1 MLLAATQ
8 FRFRTHDSAQQG
20 ALSSCI
26 IDENILHSIHERDD
40 WILRGMSED
49 ADECFAIGAKDLDVR
64 NH

>member
-8 FRFRTHDSAQQG
+8 FRFITHDSAQQG
-20 ALSSCI
+20 GLISCI
-26 IDENILHSIHERDD
+26 VDENILPSIHERDD

-49 ADECFAIGAKDLDVR
+49 ADECFAIGAKDLGEL

>member
-8 FRFRTHDSAQQG
+8 FRFINHDSAQQG
-20 ALSSCI
+20 GLISCI
-26 IDENILHSIHERDD
+26 VDDNILPSIHERDD